1 MILKR
6 FWFIVFPENRF
17 GPKNFGVTAS
27 SKSEGR
33 ELIIDSL
40 NKLNLQPLGENL
52 SDTIEVIEDIDIR
65 LLDQGH
71 VIPNMGVVTF
81 KGVWFPNFNMT

>member
-6 FWFIVFPENRF
+6 FWFIVFPEDRF
-17 GPKNFGVTAS
+17 GPRNFGVTAY
-27 SKSEGR
+27 SKSEGK

-40 NKLNLQPLGENL
+40 NKLNLQSLSANL
-52 SDTIEVIEDIDIR
+52 TDTIEVIEDIDIR

-71 VIPNMGVVTF
+71 VIPNLGIVTF
-81 KGVWFPNFNMT
+81 KGVWFPNFQ